1 MRLHGA
7 LDHHHGGSDENF
19 TAFDDVEKVPEPHA
33 GLFLN
38 YGAWTALPIV
48 SQAEQRPRT
57 LLQTDGFI
65 LNLFANTEAV
75 DFLLGHS
82 AAPLNTAPP
91 RRQISFNALRMELGW
106 AMASRRQFLKTHG
119 SMIALP
125 FLHSF
130 SSAFGGTVPGAAKPA
145 RRLVMMYA
153 PNGLVRRCFFP
164 GEEKSELPEFV
175 GGFAADKF
183 KNEKRHRNEPGIYP
197 VTLTETMQP
206 LSAHTSDIT
215 LVTGLDRTYKDG
227 QDVHAQG
234 ASCYLTSVSPE
245 QAAAQNMAHPNGRS
259 LDQVIG
265 DHVGHSTVFNT
276 LEISCNGFTTGKED
290 IYFDNIS
297 WYGPD
302 RIAPSIKDP
311 KKLYDRLFM
320 ADSYRTHVTDVT
332 DLMLA
337 DAKSLSRKLG
347 RDDRETIGG
356 FMEMIRDVEVR
367 IARLQKLVATADAK
381 IPTNEILPRG
391 EYIRLQADLMLLALQ
406 MGITN
411 VCTFML
417 GPERWESPML
427 YEGVFD
433 KPVNHHTMTHNQ
445 KGDGYKGVQKIDA
458 FHMQQYAYVL
468 QRMKEIKEPDGTS
481 LLDNSLVTY
490 GAGLGDG
497 STHQYFDLPLI
508 VAGTGQQQIKQGRF
522 IQCKGGTLNS
532 NMWLSLAQLMGVEMK
547 QYADS
552 SGVISD
558 LWT

>member
-1 MRLHGA
+1 MTSSRRKFLRANGA
-7 LDHHHGGSDENF
+7 L
-19 TAFDDVEKVPEPHA
+19 V
-33 GLFLN
+33 
-38 YGAWTALPIV
+38 
-48 SQAEQRPRT
+48 
-57 LLQTDGFI
+57 
-65 LNLFANTEAV
+65 
-75 DFLLGHS
+75 
-82 AAPLNTAPP
+82 
-91 RRQISFNALRMELGW
+91 
-106 AMASRRQFLKTHG
+106 
-119 SMIALP
+119 ALP
-125 FLHSF
+125 FLHSL
-130 SSAFGGTVPGAAKPA
+130 SSAFGAQARNEAKPA

-164 GEEKSELPEFV
+164 GEEQSELPGFV
-175 GGFAADKF
+175 GGFNADKI
-183 KNEKRHRNEPGIYP
+183 KNQKRIPNKPGIYP

-206 LSAHTSDIT
+206 LAPHSQDIS

-245 QAAAQNMAHPNGRS
+245 QAAAKGMAHPNGRS

-265 DHVGHSTVFNT
+265 DHVGRSTVFNT
-276 LEISCNGFTTGKED
+276 LEISCNGFKAGKED

-320 ADSYRTHVTDVT
+320 ADSYRSQVADVT
-332 DLMLA
+332 DLVLA
-337 DAKSLSRKLG
+337 DAKALTKKLG
-347 RDDRETIGG
+347 RDDRETLGQ
-356 FMEMIRDVEVR
+356 FVEMIRNVEVR
-367 IARLQKLVATADAK
+367 IAKLQKLVATADVK
-381 IPTNEILPRG
+381 IPKDEILPRG
-391 EYIRLQADLMLLALQ
+391 EYIRVQADLMLLALQ
-406 MGITN
+406 MGIAN

-417 GPERWESPML
+417 GPERWEAPML

-445 KGDGYKGVQKIDA
+445 KGDGYKGVQKIDV

-468 QRMKEIKEPDGTS
+468 QRMQALKEADGTS

-497 STHQYFDLPLI
+497 ATHQYFDLPLI
-508 VAGTGQQQIKQGRF
+508 VAGTGQKQIKQGRF
-522 IQCKGGTLNS
+522 IQCKSGTLNS
-532 NMWLSLAQLMGVEMK
+532 NMWLSLAKLMGLEMK

-552 SGVISD
+552 SGVISE